1 MTINAI
7 KSTNE
12 LEIMRSIYA
21 AAYAPPTQGNSNSQ
35 NGASTENLEIS
46 AVGNLMNAIS
56 QMSSTDQS
64 SIKSFMDDLT
74 SSVQNGT
81 FDASTMADSAPS
93 ALTSYAEENG
103 IDLTQLVQTLA
114 DGPQNNP
121 GVYGPPPPPP
131 PMMSSASSASGTS
144 STSSLDLSSLENL
157 SSDDKTSLESFLTDL
172 TESVNNGTFDASTMA
187 ASAPDSLTNLAEANG
202 VDLTQLIQDMAD
214 QIQNNGK
221 ASAPPPPPPMMSGMN
236 GLDFSSLENLSSTD
250 QSSLESFITDL
261 TDEVNNGTFDASTMA
276 SSAPE
281 SLTSFATANG
291 IDLTQLIQDM
301 ADEIENN
308 TSASSTS
315 TASSTT
321 AASFPPPPPPMMY
334 GANGSGS
341 SSSDD
346 LSSILLSQFLSGN
359 YSDSTSAAAS
369 A

>member
-1 MTINAI
+1 
-7 KSTNE
+7 
-12 LEIMRSIYA
+12 MRSIYA
-21 AAYAPPTQGNSNSQ
+21 AAYSPSTTTNNSSVS
-35 NGASTENLEIS
+35 GTSSTENLEIS

-56 QMSSTDQS
+56 QMSSSDQS
-64 SIKSFMDDLT
+64 SVQSFMEELT

-81 FDASTMADSAPS
+81 FDASTMAASAPS

-103 IDLTQLVQTLA
+103 IDLTQMVQTLA
-114 DGPQNNP
+114 DGPQNDP
-121 GVYGPPPPPP
+121 GVYGAPPPPP
-131 PMMSSASSASGTS
+131 PMMGSTSGMS
-144 STSSLDLSSLENL
+144 DTSSLDLSSLENL
-157 SSDDKTSLESFLTDL
+157 SSTDKSSLESFLTEL
-172 TESVNNGTFDASTMA
+172 TDAVNNGTFDAA
-187 ASAPDSLTNLAEANG
+187 
-202 VDLTQLIQDMAD
+202 
-214 QIQNNGK
+214 
-221 ASAPPPPPPMMSGMN
+221 
-236 GLDFSSLENLSSTD
+236 
-250 QSSLESFITDL
+250 
-261 TDEVNNGTFDASTMA
+261 TMA
-276 SSAPE
+276 SSAPDA
-281 SLTSFATANG
+281 LTTLAEANG

-321 AASFPPPPPPMMY
+321 AVSFPPPPPPPMMS